1 MTQHAGYEDDHRA
14 SERERVTQEL
24 AGRLRARGVDV
35 RGTDSSDEVTNM
47 QEAVERFEDRV
58 RALGGDLMVDVPPAG
73 HEGRPDEPR
82 FQLPLRHEGE
92 SADEFTARLAAATN
106 SLGVRRAD

>member
-1 MTQHAGYEDDHRA
+1 MTQHAGFEDDQRA
-14 SERERVTQEL
+14 RERDRVTQEL
-24 AGRLRARGVDV
+24 TGRLLARGVEV
-35 RGTDSSDEVTNM
+35 RSGDSSDDVTSM

-82 FQLPLRHEGE
+82 FQLPLRQQGE
-92 SADEFTARLAAATN
+92 SAAQFTARLAEATN
-106 SLGVRRAD
+106 GLGAPRAD